1 MWERFWDKTIKDRT
15 KDIQTLETEIAA
27 LQGVETAEAKAKKAT
42 YEAQLAESKEE
53 LDNTIQEHMFDL
65 SQDAL
70 NELKNTLQDAFDD
83 KWDKINANLDEL
95 TSLMA
100 AANQLTASSAGT
112 IVSAM
117 NKLLGHYGI
126 DPVSSGIQA
135 AYASGTRSVP
145 KKLTALTNENG
156 NEILITK
163 KGMITPLEQ
172 GDGVVP
178 SYLTNRL
185 YDLALNGVPAPNVTM
200 PEVKISMEH
209 PDTGKT
215 DVHID
220 MPVTIEGNADESTIK
235 ALKDT
240 VQKELYTLSI
250 EEAVA
255 YFGIGE
261 NKLRNLVNSNRN
273 APFILWNGKKAQIKR
288 TLFEKYVDG
297 LEAI

>member
-1 MWERFWDKTIKDRT
+1 MLCVSF
-15 KDIQTLETEIAA
+15 A
-27 LQGVETAEAKAKKAT
+27 LSLYSIGCSTFFVHT
-42 YEAQLAESKEE
+42 YIL
-53 LDNTIQEHMFDL
+53 TP
-65 SQDAL
+65 
-70 NELKNTLQDAFDD
+70 
-83 KWDKINANLDEL
+83 WDKINANLDEL

-112 IVSAM
+112 IVSTM

-185 YDLALNGVPAPNVTM
+185 YDLALNGAPAPNVTM

-209 PDTGKT
+209 PDAGKT

-240 VQKELYTLSI
+240 VQKEFLQKSYEYTSKKI
-250 EEAVA
+250 
-255 YFGIGE
+255 YSGYIHSGGI
-261 NKLRNLVNSNRN
+261 RR
-273 APFILWNGKKAQIKR
+273 A
-288 TLFEKYVDG
+288 
-297 LEAI
+297 